1 MKELYSIG
9 EVSEIMGVSV
19 QTLRYYSNINLILPK
34 YVNPSTGYR
43 YYSVDQFH
51 FIDRIKLKRYYL
63 KIILVL
69 L

>member
-43 YYSVDQFH
+43 YYSVDQFDKY
-51 FIDRIKLKRYYL
+51 FSALPKK
-63 KIILVL
+63 KQN
-69 L
+69 

>member
-34 YVNPSTGYR
+34 YVNPSNR
-43 YYSVDQFH
+43 VS
-51 FIDRIKLKRYYL
+51 
-63 KIILVL
+63 L
-69 L
+69 LFCRSISFY